1 MSTSTQLSRDRR
13 RSLRSRPPVV
23 ESGATDEFPGLGR
36 VEQIV
41 LRGDGLTTT
50 SLEILTGHPI
60 TVEVAAHWSLAVPG
74 SDDFFLGTSLNYED
88 GQRATGNHL
97 ATARRHL
104 ATTAGEVLLVREV
117 LLVGPDR
124 TVHGSAEVLARLGE
138 IPQPVAEALAL
149 TDKPIGR
156 LLRDHGVQV
165 TRELCSWGLMPAGS
179 RAASL
184 GAGLTNTSRV
194 PGRTY
199 IMRLSATKMPLAVLT
214 ERFAPHVFQR
224 SPGR

>member
-1 MSTSTQLSRDRR
+1 MTSPTPLSRAHR
-13 RSLRSRPPVV
+13 RSLRSRPPVK

-36 VEQIV
+36 VEQLV

-50 SLEILTGHPI
+50 SLEILTGDTI
-60 TVEVAAHWSLAVPG
+60 TVEVAGHWSIAIPG
-74 SDDFFLGTSLNYED
+74 SDDLILASSMHYED
-88 GQRATGNHL
+88 DGTNTGDYIAAAH
-97 ATARRHL
+97 RHL

-117 LLVGPDR
+117 LLVGPDG

-149 TDKPIGR
+149 TDQPIGR

-165 TRELCSWGLMPAGS
+165 TRELCTWGLIPAGS
-179 RAASL
+179 RAARL
-184 GAGLTNTSRV
+184 APQLTSASRV

-199 IMRLSATKMPLAVLT
+199 VMRLTATKTPLAVLT
-214 ERFAPHVFQR
+214 ERFAPHVFEG
-224 SPGR
+224 SPDR